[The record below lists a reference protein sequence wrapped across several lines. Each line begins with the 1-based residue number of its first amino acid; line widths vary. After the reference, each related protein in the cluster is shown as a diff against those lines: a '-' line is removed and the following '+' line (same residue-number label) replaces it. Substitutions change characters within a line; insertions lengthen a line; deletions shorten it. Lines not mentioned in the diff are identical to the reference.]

1 VALRSIE
8 SSPEAA
14 SECVADGLRVLE
26 LGSGLSGAIAG
37 LILADNGADVI
48 RVEPPGGDPLRAHP
62 AWRMWSRGKQ
72 ALVADLEQEG
82 EREKVAGL
90 AAEADVVLS
99 SWRLGVDARFGLDPA
114 RIAARNPRVVVCRIT
129 GFGSQGPYAHYP
141 AWDGI
146 VAAKAGRMLEFCGLV
161 GGARPAYA
169 AVPVAGWCASQLA
182 LHGVLAALL
191 DRERTGR
198 GRRVETSL
206 VQALGIYDLVNWL
219 PGYSMML
226 RVADVPYLP
235 YTNAC
240 TKDGVWL
247 QFAQLSAAQF
257 RAFIRDLGLDS
268 IWSDPRFRF
277 APALRDPEQMRE
289 LRRMLLER
297 VRERTCAEW
306 MRVFDADPDIAV
318 ERFRTA
324 AEAMAHPQIVHNGD
338 VVQRED
344 PEVGRLR
351 ELGPLVRFSAT
362 PSRPGRGE
370 TKLPGRKV
378 AWPARPPAAAAH
390 AGRSPAPRRA
400 LGDLL
405 VLELATWV
413 ATPLAATLLAELG
426 ARVIKI
432 EPIGGEPFRQVK
444 HGVPW
449 LKTMQGKQSLA
460 LDLKR
465 PEAREI
471 VHALVRRADLLL
483 HNYRPGVPE
492 RLGIDYTT
500 LRRINPRL
508 IYLYGASYGST
519 GPCASRPAYHPTAG
533 ALCGE
538 ALAQLGVGGLP
549 APDRELSQ
557 AELAQQAH
565 RNELA
570 NETNPDPSAAVATAT
585 AALLALYHRSRTGEG
600 QAVETSMLCSNAWVL
615 SADYVDHP
623 GRPPREAAD
632 AGLHGLCALYRLY
645 PTAEGWVFLACPG
658 QSAFTRLCSALGAEA
673 LANDPRFRDA
683 ETRRRHDAELAEQL
697 ASLFAKRPA
706 ADWETDLGARGV
718 GCVRAD
724 RGPFARFAFDEPFM
738 RESGFVTEVEDPE
751 LGRYRRFGPTVMLE
765 GDPAVLRGPC
775 RAGEHSR
782 KILGEL
788 GLSEARIDELI
799 RLGVTAGQA

>member
-1 VALRSIE
+1 VALRSIAE

-26 LGSGLSGAIAG
+26 LGPGLSGAIAG

-48 RVEPPGGDPLRAHP
+48 RVEPPGGDSLRAHP

-72 ALVADLEQEG
+72 ALVADLEQERDR
-82 EREKVAGL
+82 ERVASL

-114 RIAARNPRVVVCRIT
+114 RIIARNPRAVVCRIT
-129 GFGSQGPYAHYP
+129 GFGPRGPYAHYP

-191 DRERTGR
+191 DRELTGR

-247 QFAQLSAAQF
+247 QFAQLSPAQF

-268 IWSDPRFRF
+268 IWGDPRFRF
-277 APALRDPEQMRE
+277 APALRDPEQMRA
-289 LRRMLLER
+289 LRAIVLAR
-297 VRERTCAEW
+297 VREKTHTEW

-324 AEAMAHPQIVHNGD
+324 AEAMDHPQILHNGD
-338 VVQRED
+338 SIERDD
-344 PEVGRLR
+344 PEVGHLR

-370 TKLPGRKV
+370 ASLSGARPV
-378 AWPARPPAAAAH
+378 AWPARPRASVAH
-390 AGRSPAPRRA
+390 AGRGPAPRRA

-449 LKTMQGKQSLA
+449 LKTVQGKQSLA

-519 GPCASRPAYHPTAG
+519 GPCAAKPAYHPTAG

-538 ALAQLGVGGLP
+538 ALAQLGKTGLP
-549 APDRELSQ
+549 APDLELSP

-645 PTAEGWVFLACPG
+645 PTAEGWVFLACPS
-658 QSAFTRLCSALGAEA
+658 QPAFTKLCHALGAEA
-673 LANDPRFRDA
+673 LARDPRFRDA
-683 ETRRRHDAELAEQL
+683 EARRGHDAELAEQL
-697 ASLFAKRPA
+697 TSLFGKRPA
-706 ADWETDLGARGV
+706 ADWETELSARGV

-751 LGRYRRFGPTVMLE
+751 LGRYRRFGPTVMLSD
-765 GDPAVLRGPC
+765 DPAVLRGPC

-782 KILGEL
+782 KILAEL
-788 GLSEARIDELI
+788 GLSAARIDELV
-799 RLGVTAGQA
+799 RLGVTAS

>member
-1 VALRSIE
+1 VALRSLAE
-8 SSPEAA
+8 AGPEAA

-26 LGSGLSGAIAG
+26 LGSGLSGAVAA

-48 RVEPPGGDPLRAHP
+48 KVEPPGGDPLRAHP
-62 AWRMWSRGKQ
+62 AHRMWIRGKQ
-72 ALVADLEQEG
+72 TLVADLAAARDQD
-82 EREKVAGL
+82 RVAGL
-90 AAEADVVLS
+90 AAEADVVIS
-99 SWRLGVDARFGLDPA
+99 SWRAGVDARFGLDPGA
-114 RIAARNPRVVVCRIT
+114 IAARNPSAIVCRIT
-129 GFGSQGPYAHYP
+129 GFGSRGPYAHYP
-141 AWDGI
+141 GWDGI
-146 VAAKAGRMLEFCGLV
+146 VAAKAGRMLEFCGLA
-161 GGARPAYA
+161 GGSRPAYA

-182 LHGVLAALL
+182 LHGILAALL

-219 PGYSMML
+219 PGYTMML
-226 RVADVPYLP
+226 RTADVPYLP

-240 TKDGVWL
+240 TKDGIWL
-247 QFAQLSAAQF
+247 QFAQLSPAQF
-257 RAFIRDLGLDS
+257 RAFIRDLGLDE
-268 IWSDPRFRF
+268 IWADPRFRF
-277 APALRDPEQMRE
+277 APALRDPEPMRA
-289 LRRMLLER
+289 LRAILLAR
-297 VRERTCAEW
+297 VREKTHAEW
-306 MRVFDADPDIAV
+306 TSIFDSDPDIAV
-318 ERFRTA
+318 ERFRSA
-324 AEAMAHPQIVHNGD
+324 AEAMEHPQILHNGD
-338 VVQRED
+338 VIERED
-344 PEVGRLR
+344 PELGRLR

-362 PSRPGRGE
+362 PSRPGGAAA
-370 TKLPGRKV
+370 PGSRPA
-378 AWPARPPAAAAH
+378 AWPARPPAGAAH
-390 AGRSPAPRRA
+390 ARRGPVPRRP

-426 ARVIKI
+426 ARVVKI

-449 LKTMQGKQSLA
+449 LKTVQGKQSLV

-471 VHALVRRADLLL
+471 VHALARRADLLL

-492 RLGIDYTT
+492 RLGIDYAT

-519 GPCASRPAYHPTAG
+519 GPCAGKPAYHPTAG

-538 ALAQLGVGGLP
+538 ALAQLGEGGLP
-549 APDRELSQ
+549 APGSALSE

-570 NETNPDPSAAVATAT
+570 NETNPDPNAAVATAT
-585 AALLALYHRSRTGEG
+585 AALLALYHRARTGEG

-615 SADYVDHP
+615 SADWVDYP

-645 PTAEGWVFLACPG
+645 AAAEGWVFLACPG
-658 QSAFTRLCSALGAEA
+658 PSGFAKLCRALGAPE
-673 LANDPRFRDA
+673 LAADPRFREADS
-683 ETRRRHDAELAEQL
+683 RRRHDAALADLL
-697 ASLFAKRPA
+697 ASAFAKRPA
-706 ADWETDLGARGV
+706 AEWEAALTAVGV
-718 GCVRAD
+718 GCVGAD

-738 RESGFVTEVEDPE
+738 RESGFVTEAEDPE
-751 LGRYRRFGPTVMLE
+751 LGRYRRFGPTVNLSD
-765 GDPAVLRGPC
+765 DPAVLRGPC

-782 KILGEL
+782 QILGEL
-788 GLSEARIDELI
+788 GLSEGRIDELV
-799 RLGVTAGQA
+799 RLGVTAD